1 MTSFDAST
9 KIWSG
14 PKVDRSEDNALS
26 FRETLVKSFRLTPEK
41 VFQISDDENTKLTYK
56 QVELLSIR
64 VAQNLRKFGVK
75 EHDVVAVLLHN
86 STYAA
91 PLAFGCFLNG
101 TAIAPLLFRQGITVE
116 GLTKTLNIVKPKA
129 IIVEEFVE
137 NTAMIMQT
145 ITDMKL
151 DCKIFTVGADKK
163 FCCENVFDVCEL
175 LQETKEEEK
184 FE

>member
-1 MTSFDAST
+1 MTSIDAST

-14 PKVDRSEDNALS
+14 PKVDRSEDNALT
-26 FRETLVKSFRLTPEK
+26 FRETLLKSFRLTPEK

-56 QVELLSIR
+56 QAELMSIR
-64 VAQNLRKFGVK
+64 VAQNLRKFGV
-75 EHDVVAVLLHN
+75 EENDVVAVLLRN

-91 PLAFGCFLNG
+91 PLTFGCFLNG
-101 TAIAPLLFRQGITVE
+101 TTVAPLVFRQGITVE
-116 GLTKTLNIVKPKA
+116 GITQSLNIVKPKA

-137 NTAMIMQT
+137 NTSMIMQT
-145 ITDMKL
+145 IADMRF
-151 DCKIFTVGADKK
+151 DCKIFTIGADKK
-163 FCCENVFDVCEL
+163 FCGENIFNVCEL